1 MSDLR
6 YRARFAGTA
15 AALLASLALLA
26 GCGGSMNERKAE
38 LARLGSLLPGEYDN
52 LEQVRSPEGAQFT
65 PLRVAIVPIYAPL
78 LGRDI
83 FYLQEMAADDAR
95 RVTAQRVLSLEV
107 TPAGTL
113 LQGVYA
119 LNEPARWRD
128 GHEKVDLFK
137 SLLPQDLRLVEGC
150 DVTWRV
156 DGKRFVGA
164 NDPARCRFNRRTNG
178 ETVHQES
185 RVELDDDGIAFS
197 DAIIAADGT
206 REPPAPLWYRFRR
219 RAH

>member
-1 MSDLR
+1 MNDLR
-6 YRARFAGTA
+6 PFKRIA
-15 AALLASLALLA
+15 ATLLTSVLLLA
-26 GCGGSMNERKAE
+26 GCGGSLAERKGE
-38 LARLGSLLPGEYDN
+38 MARLGSLLPGEYDN
-52 LEQVRSPEGAQFT
+52 LDQVRSPEGGQVSS
-65 PLRVAIVPIYAPL
+65 LRIAIVPIYAPL

-83 FYLQEMAADDAR
+83 FYQQEMAGDDAR

-107 TPAGTL
+107 TPDGRL

-128 GHEKVDLFK
+128 GHEKPDLFK

-150 DVTWRV
+150 DVTWQV
-156 DGKRFVGA
+156 SGKRFTGA
-164 NDPARCRFNRRTNG
+164 NDPARCRFTRRTNG

-185 RVELDDDGIAFS
+185 RVELDDDGIAFADS
-197 DAIIAADGT
+197 IIAADGS
-206 REPPAPLWYRFRR
+206 REPPTPLWYRFRR

>member
-1 MSDLR
+1 MNDLR
-6 YRARFAGTA
+6 RATGPAL
-15 AALLASLALLA
+15 ALLASLALLA
-26 GCGGSMNERKAE
+26 GCGGAMAERKGE
-38 LARLGSLLPGEYDN
+38 LAKLGNLLPGEYDN
-52 LEQVRSPEGAQFT
+52 QDQVRSPEGAQVSA
-65 PLRVAIVPIYAPL
+65 LRIAIVPIYAPL

-83 FYLQEMAADDAR
+83 FYQQEMAADDSR

-107 TPAGTL
+107 TPDGRL

-128 GHEKVDLFK
+128 GHEKPDLFK

-156 DGKRFVGA
+156 DGRRFTGA
-164 NDPARCRFNRRTNG
+164 NDPARCRFTRRTNG

-185 RVELDDDGIAFS
+185 RVELDDDGIAFADS
-197 DAIIAADGT
+197 IIAADGT